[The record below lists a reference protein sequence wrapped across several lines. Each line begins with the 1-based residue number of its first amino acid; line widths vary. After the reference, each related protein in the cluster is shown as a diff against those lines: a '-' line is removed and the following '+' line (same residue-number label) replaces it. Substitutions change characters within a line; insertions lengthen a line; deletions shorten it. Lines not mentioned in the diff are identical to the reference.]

1 MEVNRNDTHI
11 PDSCTLIGK
20 SRSTCRR
27 KILAGGVKLPPSEN
41 AARNLRSSSRER
53 CVYSSGRG
61 GHGARAATRLVHRGS
76 KKSHTLS
83 FMLLNAYFKYCQII
97 YYTSCFYLLDSRVS
111 GLNVFFLF
119 CFSKEKQ
126 QRQQ

>member
-41 AARNLRSSSRER
+41 AARNLRSSRER
-53 CVYSSGRG
+53 CVYSSGG
-61 GHGARAATRLVHRGS
+61 KSSNETRPQRIEEIP
-76 KKSHTLS
+76 HTLFHVIKCIFQILS
-83 FMLLNAYFKYCQII
+83 NYILYFMFLF
-97 YYTSCFYLLDSRVS
+97 TLLDSRVS